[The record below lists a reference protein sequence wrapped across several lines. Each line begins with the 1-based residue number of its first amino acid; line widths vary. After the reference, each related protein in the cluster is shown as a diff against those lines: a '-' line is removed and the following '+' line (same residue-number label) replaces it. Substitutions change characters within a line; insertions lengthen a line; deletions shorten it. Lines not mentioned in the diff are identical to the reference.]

1 MDKNYNFERKKLML
15 PEYGRHI
22 HQMVDYLCTIEDR
35 ALRNEQAQ
43 VVVEVMGNINP
54 VLRDATDFKHKL
66 WDHLLIMSDFKLD
79 IDYPCEV
86 IPKES
91 LQSKPEKVPYKLT
104 PIRYRHYGKIIERLI
119 DIASEMPEGEER
131 ENLSML
137 IAQHMKKLLLQVN
150 NEGVEDEKV
159 FKDLAEYSRGRIV
172 LDPATHHLR
181 DFKELIQPSNQNSG
195 KKSKKRK

>member
-1 MDKNYNFERKKLML
+1 ML

-79 IDYPCEV
+79 VD
-86 IPKES
+86 S
-91 LQSKPEKVPYKLT
+91 
-104 PIRYRHYGKIIERLI
+104 PIRCPTATLYNPNRTSSNTPTKRLPTNTTGSI
-119 DIASEMPEGEER
+119 S
-131 ENLSML
+131 STCW
-137 IAQHMKKLLLQVN
+137 QV
-150 NEGVEDEKV
+150 
-159 FKDLAEYSRGRIV
+159 
-172 LDPATHHLR
+172 
-181 DFKELIQPSNQNSG
+181 
-195 KKSKKRK
+195 

>member
-1 MDKNYNFERKKLML
+1 
-15 PEYGRHI
+15 
-22 HQMVDYLCTIEDR
+22 
-35 ALRNEQAQ
+35 
-43 VVVEVMGNINP
+43 
-54 VLRDATDFKHKL
+54 
-66 WDHLLIMSDFKLD
+66 
-79 IDYPCEV
+79 
-86 IPKES
+86 
-91 LQSKPEKVPYKLT
+91 
-104 PIRYRHYGKIIERLI
+104 
-119 DIASEMPEGEER
+119 MPEGEER

>member
-1 MDKNYNFERKKLML
+1 MLEYNTKKEKLIL
-15 PEYGRHI
+15 PEYGRNI
-22 HQMVDYLCTIEDR
+22 QQMVDYCLTIPEREERTRCAKAIVEIMSNLFSDR
-35 ALRNEQAQ
+35 
-43 VVVEVMGNINP
+43 
-54 VLRDATDFKHKL
+54 RDVDDFNKKL
-66 WDHLLIMSDFKLD
+66 WNQLAIMSDFKLD

-119 DIASEMPEGEER
+119 DIASEMLEGEER